1 VLYSTIDR
9 CAPLERRDLGLLTKK
24 LLRDI
29 ARNWTQMASII
40 MVVALGIIMFSGLL
54 LAQRDLRDSINN
66 IYRRTNYEDF
76 SAKVDSAP
84 AESVSSLESLGN
96 VKAVEGR
103 LSRESLATVKGKP
116 ITLRVITVP
125 DGGRPTVDGL
135 LVEDGSYLKPGE
147 ASACLVEHH
156 LAGEFG
162 LVPGDTVTL
171 ERDGTSIPLRIAG
184 TVVSPEYLRL
194 VSGSAQYVADPTQFG
209 VVFMPYSEAARIF
222 NLEGQ
227 VNEYVAR
234 VNDRGK
240 VDETMRAAETLLG
253 PYGVVGMTAGQDE
266 PGAAAL
272 GLEISDMGKLALFFT
287 VLLLVV
293 ASLAIYITMTQ
304 IVFSQQRQIGLIR
317 AVGYGGNSVTVHYL
331 GYGLI
336 LGVVGG
342 AIGLVCG
349 YLLSLLFIHIYAG
362 IFDLPLITV
371 SLHWFITAAALG
383 VGLAFSMIGA
393 LVPARHAVTMKPA
406 EAMRTEAGT
415 SLGIA
420 RHHRHPGLVAR
431 LGLPGWLRITFRNI
445 QRNRR
450 RTFLTI
456 LGVVATL
463 TLLVTATGGKDSV
476 DYSLEKYL
484 YGVLRWDTAVAF
496 AEPVGPDVLARVR
509 AINGVTAAEPA
520 IDIPARLTAKGAS
533 VDVQVQAF
541 RDNTVMHG
549 SYPTRGSARRP
560 GPGEIIL
567 NRGITGKVPVKLGDS
582 VTVRTSL
589 GSLDFRTAGFAAEPF
604 GGVCYVSLR
613 YIQSIAGAAVFNVA
627 FAKVKPGQSDA
638 VAKEL
643 RAIPGA
649 FQVVTKSGIIKVF
662 EDLVSAI
669 KTLFWIFYVM
679 ALFMG
684 FAILFS
690 MITVN
695 LLERRREIGTI
706 RTLGAGKARIF
717 SFLTVETVT
726 VVILALIPGIL
737 LGRFLE
743 WVLIEKVLSSDRLVP
758 DTVMSGMT
766 VAVIVIASLAVMV
779 LSELPSIRRLW
790 KMDLAGVTKERAG

>member
-1 VLYSTIDR
+1 MG
-9 CAPLERRDLGLLTKK
+9 PLTKK

-29 ARNWTQMASII
+29 AKSWTQMASII
-40 MVVALGIIMFSGLL
+40 MVVALGIIMFSGPL

-76 SAKVDSAP
+76 SASVDSAP
-84 AESVSSLESLGN
+84 AESVSSLERLGN

-116 ITLRVITVP
+116 VTLRVITVP
-125 DGGRPTVDGL
+125 DGGRPRVNGL

-147 ASACLVEHH
+147 ASACLAEHH
-156 LAGEFG
+156 LSGEFG
-162 LVPGDTVTL
+162 LEPGDTVTL
-171 ERDGTSIPLRIAG
+171 ERDGASIPLRISG

-194 VSGSAQYVADPTQFG
+194 VGGRAQYVADPTQFG
-209 VVFMPYSEAARIF
+209 VVFVRYSEAARIF

-234 VNDRGK
+234 VSDQAKAAG
-240 VDETMRAAETLLG
+240 TMRAAGALLE
-253 PYGVVGMTAGQDE
+253 PYHVVGLTAGRDE
-266 PGAAAL
+266 PSAAAL
-272 GLEISDMGKLALFFT
+272 DLEISDMGKLAMFFA

-304 IVFSQQRQIGLIR
+304 IVFSQQRQIGVTR
-317 AVGYGGNSVTVHYL
+317 AVGYGRNSVTTHYL
-331 GYGLI
+331 GYGLV
-336 LGVVGG
+336 LGIVGG
-342 AIGLVCG
+342 AIGVACG
-349 YLLSLLFIHIYAG
+349 FLLSLLFIHIYAG
-362 IFDLPLITV
+362 IFDLPLIKV
-371 SLHWFITAAALG
+371 SLSWSIAAAALG
-383 VGLAFSMIGA
+383 VGVVFSIIGA

-406 EAMRTEAGT
+406 EAMRSEAGT
-415 SLGIA
+415 SLGII
-420 RHHRHPGLVAR
+420 RHHKHPGLAAR

-445 QRNRR
+445 GRNRR
-450 RTFLTI
+450 RTLLTI

-476 DYSLEKYL
+476 DYGLEKYL
-484 YGVLRWDTAVAF
+484 HGVLRWDTAVAF
-496 AEPVGPDVLARVR
+496 SQPVGPEVLAGVR
-509 AINGVTAAEPA
+509 AIKGVTAAEPA
-520 IDIPARLTAKGAS
+520 IDVPARLTAGGAS
-533 VDVQVQAF
+533 IDVQVQAF
-541 RDNTVMHG
+541 RDDTAMHG
-549 SYPTRGSARRP
+549 SYPTKGSAARP

-567 NRGITGKVPVKLGDS
+567 NRGITRKVPVKLGDS

-589 GSLDFRTAGFAAEPF
+589 GSLDFRAAGFAAEPF
-604 GGVCYVSLR
+604 GGVCYVNLR
-613 YIQSIAGAAVFNVA
+613 YLQSIAGADVFNVV
-627 FAKVKPGQSDA
+627 FAKVKPGRSDA

-649 FQVVTKSGIIKVF
+649 FQVVTKSGILKVF

-679 ALFMG
+679 AFFMG

-706 RTLGAGKARIF
+706 RTLGAGKAGIF

-726 VVILALIPGIL
+726 VVMLALIPGIL

-743 WVLIEKVLSSDRLVP
+743 WVLIEKVVSSDRLVP

-766 VAVIVIASLAVMV
+766 VALIVVASLAVMV

-790 KMDLAGVTKERAG
+790 KMDLAGVTKERAD